1 MHQSAQSVRVLH
13 VGKFYPPH
21 MGGMETHLRDLASCL
36 SSNMQV
42 EVIVSN
48 DSWRT
53 EHQVTDGVSVRKLA
67 TLGVFASAPVSPTM
81 ALELRRTNADIVHL
95 HFPNPAAAVAV
106 LASGY
111 RGPLVVTHQS
121 DIVGKERLRRLTDP
135 FVAEVMERASV
146 VIATSR
152 RYALSSAELRPY
164 LRKCRVVPLGIPV
177 PPTFL
182 PAGGAGNE
190 SDAPPSVLAVGRLVP
205 YKGFEFLIRAMV
217 HVDARLTIVGTG
229 PLHARLQSLIDSN
242 RLTDRVR
249 LLGYVEDLAPLYRA
263 ADVVVMPSITRAEAF
278 GLVQLEAMSYG
289 KPVINT
295 DLDSGVPEVSLHGET
310 GLTVPPSD
318 VRALSD
324 AISLLLQDH
333 HLRGRLGAAAAVRFR
348 AEFVAERMAART
360 AGIYREVLGLP
371 PLQEAQAAVVYQPAA
386 AHSHAVPD
394 RAN

>member
-1 MHQSAQSVRVLH
+1 
-13 VGKFYPPH
+13 
-21 MGGMETHLRDLASCL
+21 METHLRDLASCL
-36 SSNMQV
+36 AASMQV
-42 EVIVSN
+42 EVVVSN
-48 DSWRT
+48 DAWRS
-53 EHQVTDGVSVRKLA
+53 EHQVVDGVNVRKLA
-67 TLGVFASAPVSPTM
+67 TLGVFASAPVSPAM
-81 ALELRRTNADIVHL
+81 VLELRRTSADIVHL

-111 RGPLVVTHQS
+111 KGPLVVTHQS
-121 DIVGKERLRRLTDP
+121 DIVGKESLRKLTDP
-135 FVAEVMERASV
+135 FVAEVMDRASV

-164 LRKCRVVPLGIPV
+164 LKKCRVVPLGIPV
-177 PPTFL
+177 PPPWL
-182 PAGGAGNE
+182 PEGGAMNE
-190 SDAPPSVLAVGRLVP
+190 SGAQPSVLAVGRLVP

-229 PLHARLQSLIDSN
+229 PLHARLQSLVDAKCLS
-242 RLTDRVR
+242 DRVR
-249 LLGYVEDLAPLYRA
+249 LLGYVENLAPFYHA

-278 GLVQLEAMSYG
+278 GLVQLEAMSHG

-295 DLDSGVPEVSLHGET
+295 YLDSGVPEVSLHGET

-324 AISLLLQDH
+324 AISLLLRDH
-333 HLRGRLGAAAAVRFR
+333 HLRRRLGDAAAVRFR

-360 AGIYREVLGLP
+360 AVIYREALGLP
-371 PLQEAQAAVVYQPAA
+371 QVDDTQAAVACQPAA
-386 AHSHAVPD
+386 SYSYAVLH

>member
-1 MHQSAQSVRVLH
+1 MHQFARPIRVLH

-42 EVIVSN
+42 EVVVSN

-53 EHQVTDGVSVRKLA
+53 EHQVVNGVSVRKLA
-67 TLGVFASAPVSPTM
+67 TLGVFASAPVSPAM
-81 ALELRRTNADIVHL
+81 ALELRRTTADLVHL

-111 RGPLVVTHQS
+111 RGPIVVTHQS
-121 DIVGKERLRRLTDP
+121 DIVGKELLRKLIDP
-135 FVAEVMERASV
+135 FVAEVMDRASV
-146 VIATSR
+146 VLATSR

-177 PPTFL
+177 PPPFF
-182 PAGGAGNE
+182 PAEEALREFGAK
-190 SDAPPSVLAVGRLVP
+190 PSVLAVGRLVP
-205 YKGFEFLIRAMV
+205 YKGFEFLIRAMA
-217 HVDARLTIVGTG
+217 HVDARLIIVGTG
-229 PLHARLQSLIDSN
+229 PLHARLQALIEEH
-242 RLTDRVR
+242 RLSDRVQ
-249 LLGYVEDLAPLYRA
+249 LPGYVEDLAPLYRA

-278 GLVQLEAMSYG
+278 GLVQLEAMAYG

-295 DLDSGVPEVSLHGET
+295 DLDSGVPEISLHGET
-310 GLTVPPSD
+310 GLTVPPRD

-333 HLRGRLGAAAAVRFR
+333 HLRRRLGDAAAVRFR

-371 PLQEAQAAVVYQPAA
+371 AVHDTLAPAA
-386 AHSHAVPD
+386 SQPEDSHSYAVPG

>member
-1 MHQSAQSVRVLH
+1 MHHSARPIRVLH

-42 EVIVSN
+42 EVVVSN

-53 EHQVTDGVSVRKLA
+53 EHQVVDGVSVRKLA

-81 ALELRRTNADIVHL
+81 ALEIRRTTADIVHL

-121 DIVGKERLRRLTDP
+121 DIVGKERLRKLTDP

-177 PPTFL
+177 PPPRL
-182 PAGGAGNE
+182 PAGDAGNE
-190 SDAPPSVLAVGRLVP
+190 SGAQPSVLAVGRLVP

-229 PLHARLQSLIDSN
+229 PLHARLQSLIDAN
-242 RLTDRVR
+242 RLADRVR

-278 GLVQLEAMSYG
+278 GLVQVEAMSYG

-333 HLRGRLGAAAAVRFR
+333 HLRRRLGAAAAVRFR
-348 AEFVAERMAART
+348 AEFVAERMAVRT
-360 AGIYREVLGLP
+360 AGIYREALGLP
-371 PLQEAQAAVVYQPAA
+371 PVQDAQAAVAYQPTDS
-386 AHSHAVPD
+386 HSYAVPD